1 MASSVQ
7 THLAVLASGLAS
19 LAGGYG
25 GVALVFG
32 VAAVRLRR
40 AVGAEAI
47 QEHGMALEDLCAA
60 LMRPRLTLVC
70 PVRALLCLRTTVA

>member
-1 MASSVQ
+1 MSSSAQ
-7 THLAVLASGLAS
+7 THLAVLAIGLAS

-47 QEHGMALEDLCAA
+47 
-60 LMRPRLTLVC
+60 
-70 PVRALLCLRTTVA
+70 